1 MEINAILS
9 GTSIWQNRAIGRSAG
24 VPPVAAGTEPKGAK
38 GVERPQQD
46 SFEQGQWWKNR
57 AVARPEGAVAGGG
70 ACSCRSCPACAVR
83 AYAGMAGGGAAP
95 VGDLAGSRA
104 TAGAGNSLARPGGR
118 AEVAESP
125 AVRSGIGPEVVA
137 DSAAPVGLVADE
149 AGSSGSGS
157 RSAASGPVAVE
168 AEAAS
173 AERSAGEAQ
182 TAAVRQLSREEQL
195 EVTRL
200 QQRDTQV
207 KAHEMAH
214 LAAAG
219 PYARGGAN
227 FSYASGPDGM
237 KYAVGGEVSIDTSP
251 EPSPDATIRKMR
263 IIRAAAMA
271 PADPSPQDRKVAAQA
286 DATIIEA
293 RRELEM
299 IRLEQ
304 QRTTS
309 RRELDAI
316 SLNRSSGQ
324 GSDAAPAQHSG
335 PGGPGAEA
343 GVEPEAGY
351 APPLGRVSPIAA
363 RQAAATL
370 AGLSRGAASLH
381 IAA

>member
-9 GTSIWQNRAIGRSAG
+9 GVSVWQNRAVGRSAG
-24 VPPVAAGTEPKGAK
+24 VPSVAAVTDPKGAK

-57 AVARPEGAVAGGG
+57 AAAKPEGAAAGGG

-83 AYAGMAGGGAAP
+83 AYVGMAGAGAAP

-104 TAGAGNSLARPGGR
+104 TAGAEGLAGR
-118 AEVAESP
+118 SVTEA
-125 AVRSGIGPEVVA
+125 VVA
-137 DSAAPVGLVADE
+137 KDSATVVGEVADE
-149 AGSSGSGS
+149 AGTSGSGS
-157 RSAASGPVAVE
+157 EAVASGPLGAGVE
-168 AEAAS
+168 TETAS
-173 AERSAGEAQ
+173 NERPVGEAQ
-182 TAAVRQLSREEQL
+182 TVAVRELSREEQL
-195 EVTRL
+195 ELTRL

-214 LAAAG
+214 LAVAG

-227 FSYASGPDGM
+227 FSYATGPDGM

-286 DATIIEA
+286 DVTITEA

-304 QRTTS
+304 QRAAS

-316 SLNRSSGQ
+316 SLNRSSGE
-324 GSDAAPAQHSG
+324 GSDAAPAHISE
-335 PGGPGAEA
+335 PGAKA
-343 GVEPEAGY
+343 KPEAETGY
-351 APPLGRVSPIAA
+351 APPLGQVSPIAA

-370 AGLSRGAASLH
+370 AGLSRGSASLH
-381 IAA
+381 ISA